1 MLSLFIT
8 SLDTRAFTGRIAKPQ
23 TSPSSRG
30 LGHRPFTA
38 VTRVRIPLGA
48 RTTSSTSSKVK
59 KVLNLFQGPVAQ
71 LVSAPP
77 CHGGGRGFKS
87 RPGRKGFGVVCKF
100 ICVPYVLVGNY

>member
-1 MLSLFIT
+1 MPGLE
-8 SLDTRAFTGRIAKPQ
+8 

-48 RTTSSTSSKVK
+48 RRTSSTSKESSNGIDSDIRTTYVTGF
-59 KVLNLFQGPVAQ
+59 NQGPVAQ

-87 RPGRKGFGVVCKF
+87 RPGRKGFGVVL
-100 ICVPYVLVGNY
+100 I